1 MKKLAIL
8 LMIALLAACAL
19 AEEEDAMPAGYVRVS
34 TAMEAGWLPL
44 PIEEDTTF
52 PLVQRM
58 PDGSES
64 LNLIHLTP
72 NGVYMEDATCE
83 NHDCMGQGEVT
94 LDNIPERVL
103 GNMIICLP
111 NQVVLEL
118 FTPEETLAYLGELPV
133 LPDNQDAD
141 AAQEPGP

>member
-8 LMIALLAACAL
+8 LIFALLGLCAM
-19 AEEEDAMPAGYVRVS
+19 AEETALPAGYVRVS
-34 TAMEAGWLPL
+34 TATQAGWLPL
-44 PIEEDTTF
+44 PLEEDTTF
-52 PLVQRM
+52 PLVQTRM
-58 PDGSES
+58 DGTQS

-83 NHDCMGQGEVT
+83 NHDCMDQGEVT
-94 LDNIPERVL
+94 LENIPERVL

-118 FTPEETLAYLGELPV
+118 FTPEETMAILGELPK
-133 LPDNQDAD
+133 LP
-141 AAQEPGP
+141 ESGE

>member
-1 MKKLAIL
+1 MKKLAL
-8 LMIALLAACAL
+8 LMIFAMLAACAL
-19 AEEEDAMPAGYVRVS
+19 AEEEAAMPAGYVRVS
-34 TAMEAGWLPL
+34 TAVEAGWLPL
-44 PIEEDTTF
+44 PLEEDTTF

-58 PDGSES
+58 PDGSET

-133 LPDNQDAD
+133 LPEATDT
-141 AAQEPGP
+141 P